1 MVIVSRLVA
10 ALALLVL
17 LVSCM
22 NMIGCCAID
31 CERFPEQCEANRR
44 AQSTA
49 ALTGL
54 ASFVVFVGSLAASFR
69 MRRRARLAEQR
80 LKLH

>member
-1 MVIVSRLVA
+1 MVIVLRLVA
-10 ALALLVL
+10 MISLLVL

-31 CERFPEQCEANRR
+31 CEQFPEQCDANRR

-49 ALTGL
+49 AITAL
-54 ASFVVFVGSLAASFR
+54 ASFILFAVSLAASFR
-69 MRRRARLAEQR
+69 MRRRTSHE
-80 LKLH
+80 

>member
-1 MVIVSRLVA
+1 MVIGLRLVA

-22 NMIGCCAID
+22 NVIGCCAID
-31 CERFPEQCEANRR
+31 CERFPQQCEANRR

-49 ALTGL
+49 ALSAL
-54 ASFVVFVGSLAASFR
+54 ASFIVFVVSVVASFR
-69 MRRRARLAEQR
+69 IRRRSSR
-80 LKLH
+80 K

>member
-1 MVIVSRLVA
+1 MLS
-10 ALALLVL
+10 LLVL

-31 CERFPEQCEANRR
+31 FERFPRQCEADWR

-49 ALTGL
+49 AITAL
-54 ASFVVFVGSLAASFR
+54 APAIVFVGSLGTSFR
-69 MRRRARLAEQR
+69 MRRRT
-80 LKLH
+80 